1 MGLLFPFQR
10 MPEWAPVIGT
20 AAPVTL
26 FLRVVRGSLLKGA
39 GIGNAAPSLFA
50 LTVFVLIVG
59 SLTTL

>member
-1 MGLLFPFQR
+1 

-26 FLRVVRGSLLKGA
+26 FLWVVRGSLLKGV

-50 LTVFVLIVG
+50 LTVFVLVVG